1 MANRLD
7 QIIAATRERV
17 ARSKAALSLQGLADL
32 SARAEKHVPRGFR
45 SRLQQHS
52 KSGAAVIAE
61 LKRASPSR
69 GVIRPN
75 LEVAATARALEENGA
90 AALSVLTD
98 EKYFQGS
105 LADLREASFATTLPC
120 LRKDFIIDAFQLVEA
135 KAYGADAVLLIVAAF
150 SPEQDGELA
159 RLGEGA
165 RNAGLDVLCEIHD
178 EEDLARA
185 IDAGVTH
192 SMIGVNNRNLK
203 NFTVDLGCGE
213 RLGPLLPS
221 RALRVAESGIHS
233 ADDIRLLR
241 RAGYEA
247 FLIGELLMSADDPG
261 ARLAGLLAD
270 LRPSLRGT

>member
-1 MANRLD
+1 MASRLE
-7 QIIAATRERV
+7 QIIASTRERV
-17 ARSKAALSLQGLADL
+17 ARSKAALSLQGLGDL
-32 SARAEKHVPRGFR
+32 SARAEQHVPRGFR
-45 SRLQQHS
+45 SQLQKQTSH
-52 KSGAAVIAE
+52 GTAVIAE

-69 GVIRPN
+69 GVIREN

-90 AALSVLTD
+90 AALSILTD

-120 LRKDFIIDAFQLVEA
+120 LRKDFIIDEFQLVEA

-150 SPEQDGELA
+150 SPEQDGELG

-178 EEDLARA
+178 EEELARA
-185 IDAGVTH
+185 INAGLAY

-213 RLGPLLPS
+213 RLGPLLPP

-233 ADDIRLLR
+233 ASDIHLLR

-261 ARLAGLLAD
+261 ARLAGLLGEV
-270 LRPSLRGT
+270 RSKPR

>member
-17 ARSKAALSLQGLADL
+17 ARSKAGLSLQGLSDL
-32 SARAEKHVPRGFR
+32 NARAEKHVPRGFR
-45 SRLQQHS
+45 SRLQQRATN
-52 KSGAAVIAE
+52 GAAVIAE

-69 GVIRPN
+69 GPIRPH
-75 LEVAATARALEENGA
+75 LEVAATARSLEENGA

-105 LADLREASFATTLPC
+105 LADLRDASFATTLPC
-120 LRKDFIIDAFQLVEA
+120 LRKDFIIDQFQLVEA

-150 SPEQDGELA
+150 SPQQDGDLA
-159 RLGEGA
+159 RLGEEA

-178 EEDLARA
+178 EEELARA
-185 IDAGVTH
+185 IDAGLAH

-203 NFTVDLGCGE
+203 NLTVDLGCGE
-213 RLGPLLPS
+213 RLARRLPS
-221 RALRVAESGIHS
+221 RALRVAESGIQS
-233 ADDIRLLR
+233 SGDIRLLQ

-247 FLIGELLMSADDPG
+247 FLIGEMLMAADDPG
-261 ARLAGLLAD
+261 ARLAGLLGE
-270 LRPSLRGT
+270 LRLELPAS